1 MQLGGADRPIP
12 TRELQ
17 VGEGRVGRGTR
28 SPQASLGPPPSPC
41 KEARAGGVSGRPS
54 AVPPRAERRRLR
66 AVPSTRSVSPQPE
79 AGADDSPCCLI
90 AALKNFALGAGE
102 AGVAATGRRGS
113 ARACRVLREHTSL
126 PATHLAR
133 PGCGDS
139 PRARGFVPFTRR
151 ASAGAGR
158 AGHGRRTPLAS
169 GQSRTRVR
177 RAPRAWG
184 PRPPARQPSAREAAR
199 PFRGAP
205 RVCVGLTSA
214 DGCGQEQVA
223 RYF

>member
-1 MQLGGADRPIP
+1 M
-12 TRELQ
+12 
-17 VGEGRVGRGTR
+17 GRGTR

-184 PRPPARQPSAREAAR
+184 PSPTCTAAICARSCEALPRRSARLRGTDERGRLRAGAGCAVFLAGTADFRAAAD
-199 PFRGAP
+199 PAFRA
-205 RVCVGLTSA
+205 LHA
-214 DGCGQEQVA
+214 
-223 RYF
+223 